1 MKKIYSILK
10 EFFFYSGEEK
20 KNLDKKIPD
29 LKVEAKDS
37 SSILLVDLPH
47 VSNQLVE
54 NLAVAKY
61 FSDEN
66 GLKPCFYQP
75 NVYYANRYSWIR
87 AASRCV
93 SGYMKSPRL
102 AKRLG
107 FSHGLSISSVS
118 KVDFDNRDQILGEAF
133 KSINSKDDL
142 VSYKV
147 HNVEVGRAVYD
158 TYLRVTKS
166 VTVDLESPRL
176 RQLLDEAILLLCVSE
191 RFFSENK
198 VKCLILGHSVYNSWQ
213 VISDVGINHGAKVY
227 VTFNS
232 RFPPLH
238 AVHENRGL
246 QTLDHTKYRKI
257 FSQLPKEERFN
268 CKKQGKELIENR
280 LKGVLDDGVVY
291 MAKSAYSSNSEN
303 LTLELKPGRRPL
315 VFMLHA
321 FSDSPHIY
329 KDMVFPDFWEW
340 IVQSLDFIRDREL
353 TKKYEVY
360 LKPHPNRFGYE
371 DKFIS
376 QLDNMYDFINILD
389 DDFNNKKLVE
399 FHPAAI
405 VSVYGSVAAE
415 FTTMGT
421 PVILCGDNPT
431 SAYDFAFNSDDKDSY
446 FNLIKNA
453 DFLKV
458 DESKINQVYEFMYM
472 HYIYNSKM
480 SFEEYPFK
488 RQTHCKA
495 AKGFNCR
502 YKEFSYAS
510 FSKQLDNFFADST
523 LS

>member
-1 MKKIYSILK
+1 MKKIYEILK

-20 KNLDKKIPD
+20 KYLGSKIPD
-29 LKVEAKDS
+29 LKLEEKESD
-37 SSILLVDLPH
+37 SILLVDLPH

-61 FSDEN
+61 LSDEG

-75 NVYYANRYSWIR
+75 NVYYANRSPWIR
-87 AASRCV
+87 FIGRCV

-107 FSHGLSISSVS
+107 FSHGLSLSSVS
-118 KVDFDNRDQILGEAF
+118 KVDFYKRDKILGEAL
-133 KSINSKDDL
+133 KSIVSKDDL
-142 VSYKV
+142 IDYKV
-147 HNVEVGRAVYD
+147 KNVEVGRAVYD

-166 VTVDLESPRL
+166 VTVDLESSRL

-191 RFFSENK
+191 RVFSENN
-198 VKCLILGHSVYNSWQ
+198 VKCLVLGHSVYNNWQ
-213 VISDVGINHGAKVY
+213 IISDVGINFGAKVY

-246 QTLDHTKYRKI
+246 QTIDHTQYRKA
-257 FSQLPKEERFN
+257 FSELSEVERVRSIE
-268 CKKQGKELIENR
+268 KGKELVENR

-291 MAKSAYSSNSEN
+291 MAKSAYSSDSEH
-303 LTLELKPGRRPL
+303 LTLDVQSGRRPL

-340 IVQSLDFIRDREL
+340 IVQSLDFIRDRGL
-353 TKKYEVY
+353 TKSYEIY
-360 LKPHPNRFGYE
+360 LKPHPNRFEYE

-376 QLDNMYDFINILD
+376 QLDDMYEFINILN

-399 FHPAAI
+399 FNPAAI

-415 FTTMGT
+415 FTAMGV

-431 SAYDFAFNSDDKDSY
+431 AAYDFAFNAANKDAYFGLLENSERLEVDKE
-446 FNLIKNA
+446 
-453 DFLKV
+453 KV
-458 DESKINQVYEFMYM
+458 EQVYEFMYM
-472 HYIYNSKM
+472 HYIHNSKL
-480 SFEEYPFK
+480 SFDEYPFK
-488 RQTHCKA
+488 RWRPREVTNG
-495 AKGFNCR
+495 GFNCR
-502 YKEFSYAS
+502 YRDFSYPEFSR
-510 FSKQLDNFFADST
+510 QLDRFFHENS
-523 LS
+523 